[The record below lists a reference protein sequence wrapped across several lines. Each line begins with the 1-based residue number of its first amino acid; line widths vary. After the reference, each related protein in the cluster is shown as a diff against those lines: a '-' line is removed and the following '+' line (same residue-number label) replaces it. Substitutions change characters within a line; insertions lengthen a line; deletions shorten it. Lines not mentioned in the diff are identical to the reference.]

1 MTDHPSS
8 GYKTTFL
15 GLFDEPQHGRPA
27 IREIEIPIIQRD
39 FAQGRKDDETSTIRD
54 RFVDAIV
61 DAITSDRDMGLDFIY
76 GDVKEG
82 VLRPLDGQ
90 QRLTTLFLLHWYVA
104 SLADE
109 LEPGLPWLRFSY
121 ATRPTARDFSTAL
134 AENPYPMDA
143 ESPTAWI
150 TDQPWYVYPWRQDPT
165 ISSMLVMLDA
175 IHARLQPGSSDFGAL
190 WSRLSQR
197 TTHDGDAPIWFIFL
211 PVVDADLGEDL
222 YIKMNSRG
230 KPLTTFEVF
239 KADFESI
246 IKSVDPGRHK
256 HLVDSM
262 DRAWADTLWQYERR
276 DGGDFKT
283 DDEFERYLTFI
294 IEICEWRDGAP
305 ERKWHDQATR
315 RTWPIEKRAAL
326 AFADVGNPNAE
337 TNRDFF
343 FHAFD
348 TWVGKDPREEF
359 EHLFTAGASGQG
371 SIPLFSGKTDLF
383 GACISKYGTE
393 FSGQETLLL
402 FGVLLARQ
410 AGDGVIGL
418 EMVQQRLRS
427 LRNVTAAFL
436 DRDRYMPQYVASTA
450 KLILDGNL
458 HNLEGFRGDW
468 VADEA
473 FKWSRME
480 EHPGITAHLH
490 QLEDNPLIRGRVM
503 AFDLDE
509 TKLAARARAFAAVS
523 HTTLRDLL
531 GAALLTKGDY
541 SRDVGWGGNKRQL
554 GSSRKDDSWTDMLTT
569 GSRMALNGIRE
580 PLMSLLDDVAVRM
593 STDQSVSPE
602 DALEAIRS
610 EWVAARADES
620 RYDWRYYLTRYAGAR
635 SSKGD
640 GYYNGSYDPNQ
651 GGFKYD
657 RFRLLHGSNYNAY
670 FSDALLR
677 AAWVEGELDG
687 VAEEPSWWHRDN
699 PGMTLKTT
707 RVEIHSVEDGFELL
721 LPADNEEV
729 VAQAT
734 DALTYFPG
742 AQNGRVTVKQSHVG
756 GAVVDCEDRVQMCIK
771 LAKHLHEAGL

>member
-1 MTDHPSS
+1 MTDHPTS
-8 GYKTTFL
+8 GYLTTFL
-15 GLFDEPQHGRPA
+15 GLFDLPEHGRPP

-39 FAQGRKDDETSTIRD
+39 FAQGRGDDETTTIRD
-54 RFVDAIV
+54 RFLDAIV
-61 DAITSDRDMGLDFIY
+61 DAITSDTNLGLDFIY

-104 SLADE
+104 SLAGE
-109 LEPGLPWLRFSY
+109 LQPTAPWLRFSY

-134 AENPYPMDA
+134 AEHPYPSDA
-143 ESPTAWI
+143 AQPSAWI

-165 ISSMLVMLDA
+165 IASMLVMLDA
-175 IHARLQPGSSDFGAL
+175 IHARLKPGIADFTL
-190 WSRLSQR
+190 IWSRLSQR
-197 TTHDGDAPIWFIFL
+197 TSPEDFGAIWFLFL

-246 IKSVDPGRHK
+246 IKSVEPGRHK

-262 DRAWADTLWQYERR
+262 DGAWADTLWQYERR

-294 IEICEWRDGAP
+294 IEISEWRDGAP
-305 ERKWHDQATR
+305 ERKWHDKATR
-315 RTWPIEKRAAL
+315 RTWPIEKRAEL
-326 AFADVGNPNAE
+326 AFADVTNPHAKR
-337 TNRDFF
+337 NRDFF

-348 TWVGKDPREEF
+348 TWVGTDPREEF
-359 EHLFTAGASGQG
+359 EQLFTAGGAGRG
-371 SIPLFSGKTDLF
+371 PLPLFSATTDLF

-393 FSGQETLLL
+393 FSAQETLLL

-410 AGDGVIGL
+410 AGVAI
-418 EMVQQRLRS
+418 ESEEIRQRLRS

-436 DRDRYMPQYVASTA
+436 DRDRYMSQYVNSTE
-450 KLILDGNL
+450 KLILGGSLDD
-458 HNLEGFRGDW
+458 LEGFRGDW

-473 FKWSRME
+473 FKRSRMA
-480 EHPGITAHLH
+480 EHPEIVAPLH
-490 QLEDNPLIRGRVM
+490 ELEDNPLLRGRVM

-509 TKLAARARAFAAVS
+509 TNLAARANAFTRIS
-523 HTTLRDLL
+523 HASIRDTL

-541 SRDVGWGGNKRQL
+541 SRDVGWDGNKRQL

-569 GSRMALNGIRE
+569 GSRSALSGICE
-580 PLMSLLDDVAVRM
+580 PLMRLLDDVSDRMTSDQFASPGDVLEAVR
-593 STDQSVSPE
+593 
-602 DALEAIRS
+602 R
-610 EWVAARADES
+610 EWVTTRAGE
-620 RYDWRYYLTRYAGAR
+620 RRCDWRYYLARYAGAR

-640 GYYNGSYDPNQ
+640 GYYNGAYDPTA

-657 RFRLLHGSNYNAY
+657 RFRMLHGSNYNAY

-677 AAWVEGELDG
+677 AAWVEGDLDG
-687 VAEEPSWWHRDN
+687 AAEEPSWWHRDN
-699 PGMTLKTT
+699 PGMTLRKS
-707 RVEIHSVEDGFELL
+707 RVEIRSVEDGFELD
-721 LPADNEEV
+721 LPTENEEV
-729 VAQAT
+729 AAQAMS
-734 DALTYFPG
+734 ALTRFPG
-742 AQNGRVTVKQSHVG
+742 ASDNRVLIEQSQVD
-756 GAVVDCEDRVQMCIK
+756 GAVVDRQDRVQVCVE
-771 LAKHLHEAGL
+771 LVRQLHHAGL